1 MKRRGAGDSELRF
14 ETDDSDLKPSA
25 MRGTEPLYGYVVA
38 LELVVIAII
47 NLTDTHGKGAPAHP
61 DTTLSIIG
69 LVASAGIVGV
79 IVATRHRFVVGFYA
93 MAAAFLVTTPKVP
106 DSLALT
112 HLLAIAMPV
121 VYALILTQRQNRAR
135 LALVK
140 GRRQVDASA
149 RPPARRRTTAA
160 ERRAE
165 LEARRR
171 QRQSRRGDKNE
182 PTGPA
187 RNRRYTPPKP
197 KRKIR

>member
-1 MKRRGAGDSELRF
+1 LRRRGAGDSELRF

-25 MRGTEPLYGYVVA
+25 MRGSEPLYGYVVA

-47 NLTDTHGKGAPAHP
+47 NLTDTHGKGAPVHP
-61 DTTLSIIG
+61 DRVLSIVG

-79 IVATRHRFVVGFYA
+79 IAGTRNRFFVGFYA

-106 DSLALT
+106 DSLELT

-135 LALVK
+135 LAQAKSRRVATPGRAPAK
-140 GRRQVDASA
+140 GK
-149 RPPARRRTTAA
+149 TTAA

-165 LEARRR
+165 LQARRR
-171 QRQSRRGDKNE
+171 QGQGRRRDANE

-187 RNRRYTPPKP
+187 RSRRYTPPKP